1 MKTLEETIA
10 ALREENRLLKRQLK
24 EKEAKLVEIK
34 EHETTAF
41 MIGDA
46 IADGICVVNAEG
58 IVTQINKGYTEI
70 IDIKEEE
77 ILGKSIQEMLDKQY
91 FSNAVSLEVIE
102 KKQKISA
109 MTTLNKNNRKVL
121 LVGTPLMDE
130 NNNVIKVITV
140 MRNLTELMELKEELE
155 EAERKK
161 QEYREELNSLKK
173 VKDHEFVG
181 RAPSIKKVKELIDHV
196 AQTDA
201 TVLITGETGSGKE
214 VVAREIYKKSKR
226 KDAKYVK
233 INCAAIPENLL
244 ESELFGYVKGA
255 FTGADK
261 KDKKGLFEIA
271 NNGTILLDEI
281 SEMPLKLQSKILRV
295 LQEREITRVGGTES
309 IKIDVRIIA
318 STNESLEELIKQ
330 NLFRADLYYRLNVFP
345 IKIPPLRERREDI
358 PDIAAS
364 FLTKFN
370 RIHEKNKYF
379 SNSAI
384 SALVKYDWP
393 GNVRELE
400 NIIERMVIVSRNKV
414 LDSDDV
420 LAIAYMGD
428 KKPSD
433 INSINIGE
441 TSLKEAVQAYEKK
454 ILEKVLN
461 EYGTSYAAAEVLKT
475 TQPTIVRK
483 AKALGIPLG
492 KNRYSQGVVE

>member
-161 QEYREELNSLKK
+161 QEYREELNSL
-173 VKDHEFVG
+173 
-181 RAPSIKKVKELIDHV
+181 KKVKELIDHV